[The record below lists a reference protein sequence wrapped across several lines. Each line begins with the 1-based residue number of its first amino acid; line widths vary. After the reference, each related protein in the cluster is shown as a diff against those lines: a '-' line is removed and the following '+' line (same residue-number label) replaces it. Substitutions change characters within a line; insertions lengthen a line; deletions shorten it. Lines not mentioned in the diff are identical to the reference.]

1 MARSIQEIYDSI
13 IAEKESMSSLD
24 GLLPVGAKYNNV
36 LSELSSGSKVAVWR
50 LIIYVV
56 AVSHWVH
63 EKYWDYAKQELNA
76 IAEQSIAGNLEW
88 YKNEVKKWQYGFLLL
103 WNSQTYRY
111 YYNDTTSQLAI
122 ESKLADR
129 VAVVEVFSQDFRG
142 LKIKVAKETPQGLK
156 PLEPIEIES
165 LQSYIDRIKFAGVE
179 TDVISQ
185 ESDKLNLS
193 LKIYYQGTLDEANVK
208 ASVKNAIENYIANIE
223 FDGIFY
229 IIKMVDEIQ
238 KVLGVKDVV
247 IMTASGRSYLGSYN
261 NFYKDY
267 TADSGWIE
275 LDSNSNI
282 EMIKA

>member
-1 MARSIQEIYDSI
+1 MARSIQEIFDSI
-13 IAEKESMSSLD
+13 VAEKENMNSLD
-24 GLLPVGAKYNNV
+24 GLLPSGTKYQNV

-50 LIIYVV
+50 LIVYIIAV
-56 AVSHWVH
+56 AHWIL
-63 EKYWDYAKQELNA
+63 EKYWEYAKQELNA

-103 WNSQTYRY
+103 WNAQTYRY
-111 YYNDTTSQLAI
+111 YYNDTTSQSAI
-122 ESKLADR
+122 DSMLADR
-129 VAVVEVFSQDFRG
+129 VAVVEVFNQDFRG

-156 PLEPIEIES
+156 PLEPIEIDS
-165 LQSYIDRIKFAGVE
+165 LQAYIDRIKFAGVE

-185 ESDKLNLS
+185 ESDKINLN

-229 IIKMVDEIQ
+229 LIKMVDEIQ
-238 KVLGVKDVV
+238 KVSGVKDVV
-247 IMTASGRSYLGSYN
+247 VMTASGKSYLGSYI
-261 NFYKDY
+261 NFIKDY

-275 LDSNSNI
+275 LDMNSNI